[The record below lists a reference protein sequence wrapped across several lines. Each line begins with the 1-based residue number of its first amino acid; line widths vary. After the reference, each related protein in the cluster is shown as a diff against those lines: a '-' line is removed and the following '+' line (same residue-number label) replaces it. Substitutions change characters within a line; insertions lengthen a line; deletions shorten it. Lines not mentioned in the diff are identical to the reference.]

1 MKNISHIEEPIRM
14 ATTGDDGDGQTVA
27 NFPNG
32 NAVVITPLAM
42 VAGGR
47 FVVRG
52 HLIDNK
58 GCRSADGN
66 YTINGGLQFYL

>member
-14 ATTGDDGDGQTVA
+14 EATDSQLA

-32 NAVVITPLAM
+32 NAVVFTPLAK

-58 GCRSADGN
+58 GCRSIDGN
-66 YTINGGLQFYL
+66 YTINGKF